1 MGDTMKSSKQGIF
14 PREARTHDWAL
25 TGGTAGTF
33 TAYKC
38 TKCGTLASGRGKT
51 IMTAAGSQSCDQT
64 VAEAAHH

>member
-1 MGDTMKSSKQGIF
+1 MKSAKQGIF

-25 TGGTAGTF
+25 TGAAAGTF

-38 TKCGTLASGRGKT
+38 TKCGTTASGRGKT

-64 VAEAAHH
+64 VAEAAQH